1 MKNIEDLEKTFTELQ
16 EYSDTQF
23 RTIVELKKQLEATKD
38 ENKSLKKMLEGSI
51 PQIGINTSQIMPI
64 GISNEQLICETQIA
78 LLKERAVSRELTLE
92 EAKKLQIYTTILT
105 DIRKNYEE
113 IPDLTVQKLSDD
125 ELLKLVVNNDESS
138 SSNT

>member
-1 MKNIEDLEKTFTELQ
+1 MNKIDDLEKSFTELQ

-23 RTIVELKKQLEATKD
+23 RTIVELKKQLEAAK
-38 ENKSLKKMLEGSI
+38 EEVKSLKKMLEGNL
-51 PQIGINTSQIMPI
+51 PQLGISTSSLAPL

-105 DIRKNYEE
+105 EIRKNHEDA
-113 IPDLTVQKLSDD
+113 PDLSVQKLSDD

-138 SSNT
+138 GNSK

>member
-1 MKNIEDLEKTFTELQ
+1 MKKIDDLEKSFTELQ

-23 RTIVELKKQLEATKD
+23 RTIVELKKQLEAAK
-38 ENKSLKKMLEGSI
+38 EESKSLKKMLEGNL
-51 PQIGINTSQIMPI
+51 PQLGISTSQIAPL

-92 EAKKLQIYTTILT
+92 EAKKLQIYTTILS
-105 DIRKNYEE
+105 DIRKNHED
-113 IPDLTVQKLSDD
+113 IPDLSVQKLSDD

-138 SSNT
+138 GNSK